1 MFRDL
6 WLQGFIEDECFL
18 ELHLDSP
25 QRFCFIK
32 RMVIKRELKKC
43 LFFLLVLR
51 KRVLR
56 MYAVLGTS
64 CCSLIFDNY
73 LALGHLS
80 QMKTCKPT
88 LDWLPHNFLGS
99 AQKLQIC
106 GSQLWIMWF
115 MKLLV
120 GPESVILNHSLI
132 NSTFS
137 SHVNIGW
144 EVFNNLKSW
153 EGKAS

>member
-1 MFRDL
+1 MVTGLYRRWMLFRTSWYSSEVL
-6 WLQGFIEDECFL
+6 FYKTKG
-18 ELHLDSP
+18 HK
-25 QRFCFIK
+25 K
-32 RMVIKRELKKC
+32 RDKKVLVFAAGTQKRE
-43 LFFLLVLR
+43 VLSMF
-51 KRVLR
+51 VI
-56 MYAVLGTS
+56 LGTS

-73 LALGHLS
+73 LDLGHLS

-88 LDWLPHNFLGS
+88 SDWLQPNFLGS
-99 AQKLQIC
+99 SQKLQIH

-153 EGKAS
+153 ERRAS